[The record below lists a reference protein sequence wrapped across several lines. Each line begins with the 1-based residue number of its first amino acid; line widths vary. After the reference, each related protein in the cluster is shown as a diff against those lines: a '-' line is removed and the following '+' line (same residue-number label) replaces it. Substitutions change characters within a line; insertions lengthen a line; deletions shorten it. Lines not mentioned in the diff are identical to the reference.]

1 MLKLREGPLEKL
13 WGGGA
18 GEKQKKNSCKGKLSE
33 KKSMHAE

>member
-18 GEKQKKNSCKGKLSE
+18 KNKKKIMQGKI
-33 KKSMHAE
+33 K